1 MSYDKFT
8 YDLGSLKLTKAEKAE
23 LENEFDDGE
32 YMVCT
37 DETADSNTKGE
48 ILSNLWAFRPEFLA
62 IETGL
67 PAEVFSCLQEKLSED
82 SNETVRRLVQSTC
95 GEKSIVDAAVQ
106 NDGRG
111 QFLAFYDGDEQV
123 FTTKT
128 GKVLYV
134 YRCN

>member
-8 YDLGSLKLTKAEKAE
+8 YDLGSLKLTLAEKIE
-23 LENEFDDGE
+23 LENEFDGE

-111 QFLAFYDGDEQV
+111 QFLAPYDGDEQV

-134 YRCN
+134 YRC